1 MQRPSEPGE
10 FPWVESEATEVTV
23 LPPDE
28 GIGNNEEEE
37 IRRSTIRESVEFQ
50 GDGFPLILCARDPDE
65 SEEDED
71 LDYLYD
77 DEDDDEDDDLDDDLE
92 DLDDDEEEFEEE
104 DEEL

>member
-1 MQRPSEPGE
+1 MQRLRPAE
-10 FPWVESEATEVTV
+10 FPWVQREETQVTV
-23 LPPDE
+23 LPPD
-28 GIGNNEEEE
+28 GQIGGNEEQE
-37 IRRSTIRESVEFQ
+37 IRRSTPCESIEFQ

-65 SEEDED
+65 DEQDED

-77 DEDDDEDDDLDDDLE
+77 DDDDDLDDDLE